1 MAPSA
6 PTVAP
11 TQAVAPVGGLAV
23 PAASHVDWPAIIAGA
38 ILASALSFVLLTFG
52 SALGLSMVSP
62 EPGEGVSLRW
72 MTIAGGLWFVWV
84 AVSSFAAG
92 GYLAG
97 RMRRRIADAT
107 EDESDT
113 RDGAHGVLVW
123 ATGAVVAAVLAAS
136 GVGGLLGG
144 AASTVGALGGPLAE
158 VVERETDYYSGM
170 ILRGSPEGAA
180 PAARAEVAAILG
192 RGLARGEI
200 AAADRDYLAQLAA
213 NATGTDP
220 AEARAQ
226 VDAALA
232 EAEAAREEAIDAA
245 EAARIAGVIGAF
257 VLAATMIISAA
268 VAYFAAV
275 AGGNHRDRNLAFSR
289 FGR

>member
-1 MAPSA
+1 MANAA

-11 TQAVAPVGGLAV
+11 TLAASPPAGVAV
-23 PAASHVDWPAIIAGA
+23 PAPSYVDWPAIIAGA

-52 SALGLSMVSP
+52 SAVGLSMVSP

-72 MTIAGGLWFVWV
+72 VTIAGGVWFVWV

-97 RMRRRIADAT
+97 RMRRRAADAT
-107 EDESDT
+107 ADETET

-123 ATGAVVAAVLAAS
+123 ATGALVGAVLAAS
-136 GVGGLLGG
+136 GVGGLVGG
-144 AASTVGALGGPLAE
+144 AASTAGALAGPAAE
-158 VVERETDYYSGM
+158 VVERETDYYSGL
-170 ILRGSPEGAA
+170 ILRGSPDGAA
-180 PAARAEVAAILG
+180 PEARAEVSAILG

-200 AAADRDYLAQLAA
+200 EAADRDYLATLAA
-213 NATGTDP
+213 NATGADP

-226 VDAALA
+226 VDAAIA
-232 EAEAAREEAIDAA
+232 EAEAARATAIEAA
-245 EAARIAGVIGAF
+245 ETARIASVIGAF
-257 VLAATMIISAA
+257 VLAATMIIAA
-268 VAYFAAV
+268 AAAYFAAV
-275 AGGNHRDRNLAFSR
+275 AGGDHRDRNLAFSR

>member
-1 MAPSA
+1 
-6 PTVAP
+6 V
-11 TQAVAPVGGLAV
+11 AV
-23 PAASHVDWPAIIAGA
+23 PAASYVDWPAILAGA

-52 SALGLSMVSP
+52 SAVGLSMVSP

-72 MTIAGGLWFVWV
+72 VTIAGGVWLVWV

-97 RMRRRIADAT
+97 RMRRRVADAT
-107 EDESDT
+107 ADETET

-123 ATGAVVAAVLAAS
+123 ATGALVGAVLAAT

-144 AASTVGALGGPLAE
+144 AASTAGALAVPAAE
-158 VVERETDYYSGM
+158 VVERETDYYSGL
-170 ILRGSPEGAA
+170 ILRGSPEGAT
-180 PAARAEVAAILG
+180 PEARAEVATILS

-200 AAADRDYLAQLAA
+200 EAADRDYLATLAA
-213 NATGTDP
+213 NATGADP

-232 EAEAAREEAIDAA
+232 EAEAARATAIEAA
-245 EAARIAGVIGAF
+245 ETARIASVIAAF
-257 VLAATMIISAA
+257 MLATTMIISAA
-268 VAYFAAV
+268 AAYFAAV
-275 AGGNHRDRNLAFSR
+275 AGGEHRDRNLAFSR